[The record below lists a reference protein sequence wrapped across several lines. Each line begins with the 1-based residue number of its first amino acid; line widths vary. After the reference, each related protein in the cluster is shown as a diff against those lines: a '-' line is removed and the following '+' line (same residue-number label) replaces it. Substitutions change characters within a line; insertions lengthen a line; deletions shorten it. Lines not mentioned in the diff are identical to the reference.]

1 MFQGVLSLA
10 LTRLAEDGI
19 PWSNGNRPY
28 QVRLKLR
35 WGTPFS
41 SKFWDKSSKF
51 SADRY
56 CLLMIVDRVR
66 WMLQFMDHGEE

>member
-10 LTRLAEDGI
+10 LARLANGMVKWQWTI
-19 PWSNGNRPY
+19 PGT
-28 QVRLKLR
+28 RLKLR
-35 WGTPFS
+35 GGTFS